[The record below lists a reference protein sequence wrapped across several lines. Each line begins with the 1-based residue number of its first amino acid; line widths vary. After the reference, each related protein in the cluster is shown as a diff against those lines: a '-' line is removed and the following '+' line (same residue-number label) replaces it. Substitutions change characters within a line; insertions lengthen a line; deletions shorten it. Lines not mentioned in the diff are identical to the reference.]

1 MEGVVRG
8 NVCPIASTLAAI
20 VAPAI
25 VVQKRQKQKSGP
37 HFFFSSGDDKFI
49 QWLRECREGGIQVK
63 TSKSSQTDLVA
74 HGWILFF
81 SGSKTSVEQCCA
93 GEPEPGEGK
102 SRRDPGQMRTAGR

>member
-25 VVQKRQKQKSGP
+25 VVQKRQKHKPDP
-37 HFFFSSGDDKFI
+37 HFFFSPGDDKFI

-63 TSKSSQTDLVA
+63 TTSLIVLRYFLFMAGSLEKDTEKLHFEHFVLNSSSHPHNPRVKNA
-74 HGWILFF
+74 
-81 SGSKTSVEQCCA
+81 
-93 GEPEPGEGK
+93 
-102 SRRDPGQMRTAGR
+102 